1 MSDPS
6 KSSSLL
12 GYLTPPTDSL
22 TNSSAPNAWPAH
34 LDRLA
39 VTLIYI
45 VLLLVVLPPTV
56 IISVTRYYAFGPMHK
71 DWDLKTQVMSNVMY
85 WFILFLFLFKLPGK
99 DRGEDKVAKTMRRKK
114 MEVEQVV
121 VPPCDQSYV
130 VGWAK
135 HQMVKPMPRPGF
147 MIWPTNKASSGSAEV
162 RGTGLEKAKKGEKV
176 ILYFVG
182 GGFISGHPLLSHLAW
197 TVSELLDTRI
207 FCESI
212 SVVVTFIITH
222 PDQTTDSTISFL
234 SNSGVNYR
242 KSIQPDAAFPGNLLD
257 ALSGY
262 LYLVSELGFEPDKV
276 VVMGDSAGGNTALG
290 LARYLG
296 ELQKQQGE
304 SGRKEVGMVG
314 GLILFSVS
322 QIDATEEG

>member
-1 MSDPS
+1 
-6 KSSSLL
+6 
-12 GYLTPPTDSL
+12 
-22 TNSSAPNAWPAH
+22 
-34 LDRLA
+34 
-39 VTLIYI
+39 
-45 VLLLVVLPPTV
+45 
-56 IISVTRYYAFGPMHK
+56 
-71 DWDLKTQVMSNVMY
+71 
-85 WFILFLFLFKLPGK
+85 
-99 DRGEDKVAKTMRRKK
+99 
-114 MEVEQVV
+114 
-121 VPPCDQSYV
+121 
-130 VGWAK
+130 
-135 HQMVKPMPRPGF
+135 
-147 MIWPTNKASSGSAEV
+147 MIWPTNKFSSGSGVA

-197 TVSELLDTRI
+197 TVSELLETRI
-207 FCESI
+207 FCKSI
-212 SVVVTFIITH
+212 VVVFSFIIT
-222 PDQTTDSTISFL
+222 PPRLNSDSIISFL

-262 LYLVSELGFEPDKV
+262 LYLVNELGFEPDKV

-322 QIDATEEG
+322 RVD